1 MPPSPPDHVRSV
13 LKPSQQKYISKCHI
27 PTTTTTRY
35 FGRCYLP
42 TTTTRNFGRCYIPTT
57 TTRYFGR
64 CYLPT
69 TTTRYFGR
77 CYIHVPTTTT
87 RYFGRCYIPTTTTR
101 YFGRCYIPTTTTR
114 YFGRCYTPTSNTRYS
129 SRCHIQT
136 TTTTWYVLRCYIPTT
151 TTRYV
156 VRCYMETTTTTTR
169 YVPRCFIPTTTTRY
183 AVRCYMETAATTRTT
198 DRFRADA
205 HQYTPDVRARIL
217 PTFLDGPALTYFQSL
232 QQDIRRDYTNLLGML
247 SHAFSQDRFTFSFQ
261 QSLAQ
266 RKRQPGES
274 FIVFAAELEELV
286 RRAYATTH
294 QNASKRYNEPA
305 IKGVAL
311 QYFTQGID
319 AATRLRVME
328 RNPAT
333 IEEAA
338 EIATLYEQA
347 VAASA
352 PRETREQPVNAV
364 QRDDLHTAVANLTE
378 QVSILTNLF
387 RSQHLS
393 PAPRPYY
400 EARSGSTS
408 PFRQPPA
415 DRSRS
420 PYRNGSFANS
430 RSRSPYRGTTDTRAR
445 SPSHPSDN
453 VRPNSPYRHSTDSG
467 SRSPYRQPSSDRP
480 NSPYRHSTDS
490 RSRSP
495 YRQPSSDRNHS
506 RSPSRS
512 VRFADQGNDL
522 PLMPRAGHQ

>member
-1 MPPSPPDHVRSV
+1 MPPSPPDHMRSA
-13 LKPSQQKYISKCHI
+13 LKPVRFPAEGGSHTAVPRTSFNRSYA
-27 PTTTTTRY
+27 
-35 FGRCYLP
+35 FRCYS
-42 TTTTRNFGRCYIPTT
+42 TA
-57 TTRYFGR
+57 
-64 CYLPT
+64 
-69 TTTRYFGR
+69 
-77 CYIHVPTTTT
+77 TTTT

-114 YFGRCYTPTSNTRYS
+114 YFGATYQLPPPGMSSGATWKQPPPPPGTSAGATYQLPPPGMSSGATWKQPPPPAPQTGSGPVPATPLHLKTHLPAHFLGKGEEDFHVWLGKFEVY
-129 SRCHIQT
+129 
-136 TTTTWYVLRCYIPTT
+136 
-151 TTRYV
+151 
-156 VRCYMETTTTTTR
+156 
-169 YVPRCFIPTTTTRY
+169 
-183 AVRCYMETAATTRTT
+183 
-198 DRFRADA
+198 ADA

-364 QRDDLHTAVANLTE
+364 QRDDLHTAVATLTE

-393 PAPRPYY
+393 SAPRPYY
-400 EARSGSTS
+400 EARAGSTS
-408 PFRQPPA
+408 PFRQSPA
-415 DRSRS
+415 NRSRS
-420 PYRNGSFANS
+420 PYRNGSFASS

-480 NSPYRHSTDS
+480 NSPYRHSTGSRSRSPYHQSSSDRPNSPYRHSTDS